1 MKLQLEVTHD
11 GKTQRCET
19 SLIVLVEWE
28 RKYKKRA
35 GDLAQGFAIED
46 LAYMAWASLKKAGQQ
61 VGDFD
66 AWLQKL
72 DDVQVLGGEDSNPTD
87 AAGTAAS

>member
-35 GDLAQGFAIED
+35 GDLAQGFAMED
-46 LAYMAWASLKKAGQQ
+46 LAYMAWASLKANGHTLP
-61 VGDFD
+61 DFD
-66 AWLQKL
+66 TFLDKL
-72 DDVQVLGGEDSNPTD
+72 EQVDVIGGEDSNPTD
-87 AAGTAAS
+87 AAATADN

>member
-11 GKTQRCET
+11 GTTHKCET

-35 GDLAQGFAIED
+35 GDLAQGFALED
-46 LAYMAWASLKKAGQQ
+46 LAFMAWASLKKAGNSLPA
-61 VGDFD
+61 FD
-66 AWLQKL
+66 EWLQKL
-72 DDVQVLGGEDSNPTD
+72 DDVQVLGGEDSNPTV
-87 AAGTAAS
+87 AADTAAN

>member
-1 MKLQLEVTHD
+1 MKLQLQVTHA
-11 GKTQRCET
+11 GTTQRCET
-19 SLIVLVEWE
+19 TLMVLVEWE

-46 LAYMAWASLKKAGQQ
+46 LAFMAWASLKRSGQT

-66 AWLQKL
+66 TWLQKL
-72 DDVQVLGGEDSNPTD
+72 EDVQVLGGEDSNPTD
-87 AAGTAAS
+87 AADTAAS

>member
-11 GKTQRCET
+11 GVTHKCET

-28 RKYKKRA
+28 RKYKKRTA
-35 GDLAQGFAIED
+35 DLAQGFALED
-46 LAYMAWASLKKAGQQ
+46 LAYMAWASLKRAGQT
-61 VGDFD
+61 VGTFD
-66 AWLQKL
+66 AWLEKL
-72 DDVQVLGGEDSNPTD
+72 QDVQVLGGEDSNPTD